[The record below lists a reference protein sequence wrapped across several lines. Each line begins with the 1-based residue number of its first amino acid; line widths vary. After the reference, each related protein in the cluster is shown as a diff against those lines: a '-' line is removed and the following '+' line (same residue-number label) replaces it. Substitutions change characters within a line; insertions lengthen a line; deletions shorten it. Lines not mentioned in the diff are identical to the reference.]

1 MHTHIEE
8 DREFLQSA
16 FGKKGVLNAIEKE
29 NAPELLDEI
38 STRQLSDALP
48 EIMQIIDA
56 LPAVIDMQEMMSK
69 AGCVSRV
76 RDIGL
81 PGEAVSDSLRLA
93 PYTRRRM
100 SLLRLRKLLTY

>member
-1 MHTHIEE
+1 M
-8 DREFLQSA
+8 
-16 FGKKGVLNAIEKE
+16 GKKFQQE
-29 NAPELLDEI
+29 PW
-38 STRQLSDALP
+38 LP

-56 LPAVIDMQEMMSK
+56 LPAVTDMQEMMSK